1 MTQLS
6 SWIIQKGPQTSKL
19 LFESLNLFTVLLTY
33 RSNKTIRLHMKR
45 NGDDKNQHPSGLMVI
60 SVPRLIKKRFPAS
73 PLGPE
78 WGRPD
83 WTLGWQT
90 QPANEYHRG
99 EGEMIT
105 IQPAQRHER
114 YNRRKKS
121 KRNVKSKKRTVHP
134 SLLVA
139 KPFVN
144 ETNALARNS
153 LGS

>member
-60 SVPRLIKKRFPAS
+60 SVPRLIKKTVSSFSFRSRMRQARLDTRMTDTTGQWIS
-73 PLGPE
+73 SG
-78 WGRPD
+78 GRGND
-83 WTLGWQT
+83 YNSTCTETWTLQQT
-90 QPANEYHRG
+90 E
-99 EGEMIT
+99 
-105 IQPAQRHER
+105 
-114 YNRRKKS
+114 KS

-144 ETNALARNS
+144 ETKALARNS